1 MAPVRISYLLRELDC
16 ARFVLA
22 RLFAAGASSGFQ
34 IELSA
39 LRHGGF

>member
-1 MAPVRISYLLRELDC
+1 MAMSHLLS

-22 RLFAAGASSGFQ
+22 RLFAAGSSSGFQ

-39 LRHGGF
+39 LRHGGV